1 MIIMKI
7 LNYVDVEPKG
17 AGEDASGIKM
27 RWLISKETGA
37 NNFAMR
43 FIEIEPDGF
52 SPLHDHPWE
61 HEIFVLEGEGLTT
74 GGKDEKKIK
83 EGDSIFIPPNE
94 THQTKNIG
102 TKTLKLLC
110 MIPYE
115 KTT

>member
-1 MIIMKI
+1 M
-7 LNYVDVEPKG
+7 DVEPKE

-27 RWLISKETGA
+27 RWLISKEMGA

-43 FIEIEPDGF
+43 YLEIEPEAF

-61 HEIFVLEGEGLTT
+61 HEIFVLEGEGLTS
-74 GGKDEKKIK
+74 GGKDEMKIK
-83 EGDSIFIPPNE
+83 KGDSVFIPPNE
-94 THQTKNIG
+94 IHQTKNIG

>member
-1 MIIMKI
+1 MKI
-7 LNYVDVEPKG
+7 LNYKDVEPEENL
-17 AGEDASGIKM
+17 EDASGIKM
-27 RWLISKETGA
+27 RWLISKEMGA

-43 FIEIEPDGF
+43 FIEIEPKGF

-74 GGKDEKKIK
+74 NGKDEKKIK
-83 EGDSIFIPPNE
+83 EGDFIFIPPNE

-102 TKTLKLLC
+102 INTLKLLC